1 MPIREESIDTFTKQQ
16 EEEEEVVSKEIQRDD
31 SKTSPILTNNVSTTI
46 KNCNNVIS
54 RITLIPPPSSTQ
66 EENFQHQDPYNLT
79 LPVRRRKRPQNL
91 YKESNVT
98 IDDVEST
105 AESSSNNEIN
115 SLVLKSDSD
124 LALTI
129 DRFTTASRAGL
140 DLAGIV
146 TGLAFEVAKVSTRA
160 SLGIAKTVTGVMS
173 DRLVQTMLNDGSG
186 RQKYFFI
193 PRIIGTSTDL
203 LHRTL
208 NLTEQIALAGLEFT
222 SDTIQFAFGTANESM
237 TIIDTLFGTTDAA
250 KALAEFVQLVK
261 REFNVSYEKDDNL
274 EDNLGTFGAFR
285 VVKSLTAW
293 ACLQYVTNDNM
304 ERGLSGWKKVKL
316 VDISDMYDWV
326 YVSKNEA
333 EENIYDE
340 LEYLLLEEEEGDEE
354 MVIIKSNKSNNIVIG
369 ELTPKEEIPE
379 FRFSMSDERSK
390 RLSDIYLDATKRLS
404 NPYLEEFDFQT
415 KDEKLFSLL
424 HNLKRYSKFSSSAYD
439 FKTAI
444 IGKIP
449 FPKFPNKSP
458 IWKERGRLHR
468 FTFASNTDLPFDS
481 IVDSS
486 HTKAPKNP
494 SNYQPSYFII
504 RDHTTESIILA
515 LRGTMSIHDLIVDL
529 TCEYEDFQFP
539 EDIQRGIETKHK
551 VHKGIFQVAKGLAE
565 PGKSGVFEVI
575 KRELEANEGYGL
587 VLVGHSLGAGV
598 ASLLAL
604 LLASPKTRQ
613 TTVWSRLPRGRR
625 VHAYAFATPCVMS
638 AELSKRAR
646 SLVTSVAYGND
657 VVCRLS
663 LGHVRDLRDMVRFLG
678 SNKQKE
684 GGQETASKILKKI
697 LDYQSRTFNEN
708 TEQGRREKAEYENL
722 FWRTRQDVHKY
733 MQNEKLYPPGK
744 VYWIVRSDRK
754 PYCDA
759 NEEEEEEEET
769 DGGIFEQ
776 KSCKQY
782 NMLEID
788 DVQKI
793 FDEIWFSPHM
803 MIDHFPYMY
812 ENVLKKL

>member
-1 MPIREESIDTFTKQQ
+1 MPIQEENDNIFTKQ
-16 EEEEEVVSKEIQRDD
+16 EEITKEFQRDD
-31 SKTSPILTNNVSTTI
+31 STSSPILTDDIATTI
-46 KNCNNVIS
+46 NNCDNIIS
-54 RITLIPPPSSTQ
+54 RFSLIPPPS
-66 EENFQHQDPYNLT
+66 EKFQLPKDLT
-79 LPVRRRKRPQNL
+79 NITSPVLRRKRPQNL
-91 YKESNVT
+91 YNKDVNVIET
-98 IDDVEST
+98 ENVDAVVECST
-105 AESSSNNEIN
+105 DNNEVTT
-115 SLVLKSDSD
+115 SLVLKSHSD

-129 DRFTTASRAGL
+129 DRVTTASRAGL
-140 DLAGIV
+140 DLAGIF
-146 TGLAFEVAKVSTRA
+146 TGLAFEAAKLSTKA
-160 SLGIAKTVTGVMS
+160 SLGIAKTITGVMS
-173 DRLVQTMLNDGSG
+173 DRLVQTMSNDGSG
-186 RQKYFFI
+186 SQKYFFI
-193 PRIIGTSTDL
+193 PRIIGTSTNL

-237 TIIDTLFGTTDAA
+237 TLIDTFFGTTDAA

-261 REFNVSYEKDDNL
+261 REFNISYEKDDNL
-274 EDNLGTFGAFR
+274 EDNLGAFGAFR
-285 VVKSLTAW
+285 VIKSLTAW
-293 ACLQYVTNDNM
+293 ACLQYVTTNRM
-304 ERGLSGWKKVKL
+304 ERGFT
-316 VDISDMYDWV
+316 
-326 YVSKNEA
+326 
-333 EENIYDE
+333 
-340 LEYLLLEEEEGDEE
+340 
-354 MVIIKSNKSNNIVIG
+354 VIG

-379 FRFSMSDERSK
+379 FRFNISDERSK

-404 NPYLEEFDFQT
+404 NPYLEEFDYQT

-449 FPKFPNKSP
+449 FPQFPVKSP

-468 FTFASNTDLPFDS
+468 FAFASNTDLPFDS

-565 PGKSGVFEVI
+565 PGKSGVYEVI

-598 ASLLAL
+598 ASLLAI

-613 TTVWSRLPRGRR
+613 TTVWSGLPRGRR
-625 VHAYAFATPCVMS
+625 VHAYSFATPCVMS
-638 AELSKRAR
+638 AELSKIVRP
-646 SLVTSVAYGND
+646 LVTSVAYGND

-663 LGHVRDLRDMVRFLG
+663 LGHVQDLRDMVRFLG
-678 SNKQKE
+678 SNKKNQE
-684 GGQETASKILKKI
+684 GQETASKVLKKI
-697 LDYQSRTFNEN
+697 LDYQSRTFNEK
-708 TEQGRREKAEYENL
+708 TEEGRKEKEEFENY
-722 FWRTRQDVHKY
+722 FWKTRQDVYKY

-744 VYWIVRSDRK
+744 VYWIVGSDRK

-759 NEEEEEEEET
+759 DDEDEEP
-769 DGGIFEQ
+769 DGELFEK
-776 KSCKQY
+776 KSSKQY
-782 NMLEID
+782 NMVEID
-788 DVQKI
+788 DVQQV
-793 FDEIWFSPHM
+793 FSEIWFSPHM

-812 ENVLKKL
+812 GK